1 MNSGDFDPVTLPLSS
16 PEELEQYIP
25 YLIARVAHRWRLNQ
39 DEKLAPLDIKGTN
52 MRLLSCL
59 SAFGELTIGELS
71 ILSVTEQSSVS
82 RAVEQLVVAGLAERN
97 ISALDQRVRTVVLSA
112 KGTAK
117 LSEIAEVI
125 NPLYGRLTDGIDP
138 SALQTCISVLQQI
151 LEQTRENQI

>member
-1 MNSGDFDPVTLPLSS
+1 MKNYL
-16 PEELEQYIP
+16 P
-25 YLIARVAHRWRLNQ
+25 YLIARLAHRWRLNQ
-39 DEKLAPLDIKGTN
+39 DEKLASLDIKGTN

-97 ISALDQRVRTVVLSA
+97 ISKSDQRVRTVALSA

-117 LSEIAEVI
+117 LSKIATVI
-125 NPLYGRLTDGIDP
+125 NPLYGSLTDGIDRDD
-138 SALQTCISVLQQI
+138 LQTCITVLQQI
-151 LEQTRENQI
+151 LAQTRENEI